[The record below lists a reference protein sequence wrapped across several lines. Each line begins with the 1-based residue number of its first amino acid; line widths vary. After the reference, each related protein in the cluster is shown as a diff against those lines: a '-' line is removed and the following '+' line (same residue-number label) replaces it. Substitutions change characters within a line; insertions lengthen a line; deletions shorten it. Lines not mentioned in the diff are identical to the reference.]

1 MFAKSGYPAIVH
13 VSKLDHTVLEWAS
26 HNALAI
32 EDTLSRFGAIL
43 FKTTSIE
50 NPEMLEEFARI
61 TSSEIPTFTEE
72 SSPRSLVKGKVLTS
86 TDYPSEYPI
95 QLHNEYSYAGSWP
108 MKLFFCCLQQP
119 AFGGETPIADSRI
132 VLSRMRPATRNAFEK
147 KGILYVRN
155 YRPNVGV
162 SWQTAFSTYDRNS
175 VRKICEQA
183 KIECQWDN
191 HDVLRTRQFGSAIL
205 SHPKTNELI
214 WFNHAFFFNVR
225 AIEPIA
231 LRDVLTTYADD
242 DPLSTNTLFGDGSPI
257 SAEIIEE
264 IRALYAGASYY
275 NHWDRGD
282 VLLID
287 NMLTAHGRSAFRGKR
302 QIVVVMA
309 DRVVRSQL
317 SLPPK

>member
-1 MFAKSGYPAIVH
+1 VFATSGFPAIVN
-13 VSKLDHTVLEWAS
+13 VSKSNHTLLEWATDHAQS
-26 HNALAI
+26 I
-32 EDTLSRFGAIL
+32 EDTLSRVGAIL

-50 NPEMLEEFARI
+50 NPEMVEEFARI

-108 MKLFFCCLQQP
+108 MKLFFCCLHPP
-119 AFGGETPIADSRI
+119 AVGGETPIADSRA
-132 VLSRMRPATRNAFEK
+132 VLSRMRPSTRNAFEK
-147 KGILYVRN
+147 KGILYLRN
-155 YRPNVGV
+155 YRPNIGV
-162 SWQTAFSTYDRNS
+162 SWQTAFSTDDS
-175 VRKICEQA
+175 VSVGKICDQA
-183 KIECQWDN
+183 KIEYAWDN
-191 HDVLRTRQFGSAIL
+191 NGVLRTRQFGSAIV
-205 SHPKTNELI
+205 SHPKTNELT

-225 AIEPIA
+225 AIEPVA
-231 LRDVLTTYADD
+231 LRDVLTTYPDN

-257 SAEIIEE
+257 GPEIIEE
-264 IRALYAGASYY
+264 IRALYAGASSY
-275 NHWDRGD
+275 NRWEPGD

-287 NMLTAHGRSAFRGKR
+287 NMLTAHGRSPYKGRR

-317 SLPPK
+317 SPLPQ